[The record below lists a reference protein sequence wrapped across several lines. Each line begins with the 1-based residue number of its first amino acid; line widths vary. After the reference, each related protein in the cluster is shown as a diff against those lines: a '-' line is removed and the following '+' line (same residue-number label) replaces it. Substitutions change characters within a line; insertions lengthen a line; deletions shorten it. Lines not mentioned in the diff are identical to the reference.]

1 MLSPSHLSP
10 HLTHFRHHFDP
21 KRALMVGDNLLTD
34 IQFGLNS
41 GVRTLLVLGGVTK
54 DEQVFGEQASS
65 IKPDLVMKSFGDF
78 AVLAGKE
85 Q

>member
-1 MLSPSHLSP
+1 
-10 HLTHFRHHFDP
+10 
-21 KRALMVGDNLLTD
+21 MVGDNLLTD

-54 DEQVFGEQASS
+54 DEQVFGPQASS
-65 IKPDLVMKSFGDF
+65 IKPDLVMNSFGDF